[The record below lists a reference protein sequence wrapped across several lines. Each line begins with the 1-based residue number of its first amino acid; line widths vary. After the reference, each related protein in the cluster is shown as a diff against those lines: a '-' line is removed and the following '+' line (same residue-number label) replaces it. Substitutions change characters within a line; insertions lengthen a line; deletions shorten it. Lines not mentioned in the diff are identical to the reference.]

1 MHCVNTLLGCSLD
14 ILLAVVYK
22 KCISGVKVKTLE
34 QQIENLRIIN
44 LLKENLSIPFLF
56 LAGGECRIVR
66 RMGGAFGCCMYLCT
80 PESPAPATLSQPP
93 LRDVKLIR
101 DLI

>member
-1 MHCVNTLLGCSLD
+1 VLALAYEHQKRGAD
-14 ILLAVVYK
+14 ICKIVTWA
-22 KCISGVKVKTLE
+22 GNME
-34 QQIENLRIIN
+34 QQIENLRIIH

-66 RMGGAFGCCMYLCT
+66 RMGGLFGCCMYLCT